1 MLNLVNIVTN
11 KKIMCNVSCF
21 CTILH
26 YIFHLRLYNIQLLP
40 SYEVN
45 IEGCQLE
52 RVALS
57 CSSDEYYMRGR
68 HLGSPPVSGGIHV
81 AHLFSLMC
89 CVFCCTLLVVCPVS
103 LDCPFLIAPSVFSN
117 VYLLYR

>member
-11 KKIMCNVSCF
+11 KKIMCNVLCF

-89 CVFCCTLLVVCPVS
+89 CV
-103 LDCPFLIAPSVFSN
+103 VFF
-117 VYLLYR
+117 VALC